1 MRTLLSISCLA
12 AVLAL
17 ATAARAADEEG
28 FKPLFD
34 GKTLNGWVGD
44 PRFWSVED
52 GAIAGWTTAKNPAPH
67 NTFLA
72 TTKSYKNFILKAEF
86 KLRNHNSGIQVRSKL
101 LSEFVVHGYQPDIA
115 ESSYTGNLY
124 EEGGR
129 GTIASANQA
138 EVTKIFTPGKWVEYT
153 ITCDGP
159 HLTLALN
166 GHVTVRYTEKDPVR
180 GATEG
185 IIALQLHAG
194 PPMKVWFRNIR
205 IKELP

>member
-1 MRTLLSISCLA
+1 MRTLPWFACLA
-12 AVLAL
+12 VVFAL
-17 ATAARAADEEG
+17 PTLARAADEAG

-52 GAIAGWTTAKNPAPH
+52 GAIAGSTDKTRAPQHLPGDREELQELHSQGGVQASQPQLRHPGPQQAPAGVRGPRLPARH
-67 NTFLA
+67 
-72 TTKSYKNFILKAEF
+72 
-86 KLRNHNSGIQVRSKL
+86 RRSKL
-101 LSEFVVHGYQPDIA
+101 YRQPLRR
-115 ESSYTGNLY
+115 GW
-124 EEGGR
+124 R
-129 GTIASANQA
+129 GTIAFANEA
-138 EVTKIFTPGKWVEYT
+138 EVKKIFAPGKWVEYT

-159 HLTLALN
+159 NLTLALN
-166 GHVTVRYTEKDPVR
+166 GHVTVRYTEKDPQR

-205 IKELP
+205 IRELP